1 MTNEQ
6 MAEIILWQSR
16 VQDLETSVERLR
28 DERES
33 MRARVDLL
41 LHEIAALEAALEDA
55 RKKINRFEMAHRFDP
70 DLA

>member
-41 LHEIAALEAALEDA
+41 LHEIASLESALEDA